1 MDEDGEGP
9 GSDEI
14 ACTCVRVSF
23 LSKLIA
29 VETITLERP
38 PDHSI
43 TTLLYRHRPRPSV
56 ITISLME
63 KDQVLLLRSSSL
75 FCTNCYVFSLVIH
88 PLSPSLFCLVSL
100 ICIILD
106 LIRCRLKSLAREAHD
121 RDRRLSGGLIGCFV
135 ALA

>member
-56 ITISLME
+56 ITVWQPDGKRPGPASSIKFSLLY
-63 KDQVLLLRSSSL
+63 KLLR
-75 FCTNCYVFSLVIH
+75 VFSRD
-88 PLSPSLFCLVSL
+88 PPSLSFPLLSRFSHLHHSRSHPVPVE
-100 ICIILD
+100 IVG
-106 LIRCRLKSLAREAHD
+106 ARGT
-121 RDRRLSGGLIGCFV
+121 RS
-135 ALA
+135 